1 MNIIQTVTVKQVLT
15 ENSKQELLEGY
26 AGKKSSCRKKVIS

>member
-26 AGKKSSCRKKVIS
+26 AAKKKTAAERK

>member
-26 AGKKSSCRKKVIS
+26 AAKKAAAERK